1 MILELDAGNT
11 FIKWRLLDRNQVCE
25 RGKFLTASDEWIWP
39 ACCNH
44 LTEVRVA
51 SVAGKDVNNRL
62 IDQIKKL
69 SACVP
74 EFACTVGSVAG
85 VVNSYSDPSRMG
97 VDRWLAMLAAY
108 SECKRACCIVDCGSA
123 ITVDYLS
130 GDGQHLGGYII
141 PGLRLLNAALL
152 QNTAEVIVDQDI
164 KAFDLSPGKN
174 TSTAVTH
181 GVNYL
186 FDSLCQKICSEL
198 EVQSEPCA
206 LYITG
211 GDGALFHQLAGQGKF
226 VPDLVMDGLQW
237 SLG

>member
-11 FIKWRLLDRNQVCE
+11 FVKWRLLDRNQVCE

-39 ACCNH
+39 ACCDH

-62 IDQIKKL
+62 IDQIKEL

-74 EFACTVGSVAG
+74 VFAYTVRSVAG
-85 VVNSYSDPSRMG
+85 VENSYSDPSRMG

-130 GDGQHLGGYII
+130 DDGQHLGGYII

-164 KAFDLSPGKN
+164 KTFDLSPGKN
-174 TSTAVTH
+174 TSAAVTH

-186 FDSLCQKICSEL
+186 FDSLCQKVCSDL
-198 EVQSEPCA
+198 EALSESSA

-211 GDGALFHQLAGQGKF
+211 GDGALFQQLAGQGKY

-237 SLG
+237 SVG

>member
-25 RGKFLTASDEWIWP
+25 RGKFLTASDKWIWP
-39 ACCNH
+39 VCCNH

-51 SVAGKDVNNRL
+51 SVAGKDVNDRL
-62 IDQIKKL
+62 IGQIKEL

-74 EFACTVGSVAG
+74 EFACTAGSVAG

-108 SECKRACCIVDCGSA
+108 SECKQAVCIVDCGSA

-130 GDGQHLGGYII
+130 DDGQHLGGYII